1 MLTVG
6 LSEEFIFNTGDNCRF
21 VCRCVLENG
30 RTSNLTQTGTC
41 ITIVFGFVG
50 AYLTEVQQSLPIMP
64 SSSKKA
70 HKSSNSLRK
79 STGSLAASLGGSG
92 YERPQ
97 MSASTAR
104 HFSERYFYICI
115 AKQFFLLKTSSELYK
130 VVFLGKRSCKIKE
143 LMHIQKLC
151 YEHSI

>member
-1 MLTVG
+1 MALLTVG

-30 RTSNLTQTGTC
+30 RTSNLTQTG

-50 AYLTEVQQSLPIMP
+50 AYLTEVQQSLPTMP

-92 YERPQ
+92 
-97 MSASTAR
+97 
-104 HFSERYFYICI
+104 
-115 AKQFFLLKTSSELYK
+115 
-130 VVFLGKRSCKIKE
+130 
-143 LMHIQKLC
+143 
-151 YEHSI
+151 